1 MRQVLFVCHGNICRR
16 RKKAF
21 NAQHLWGMHHVFD
34 TTLTPFFEWLEQATP
49 MHDLTPRHYPANA
62 CKVLS
67 GFANWAKSTPPQSGA
82 FFVSATR
89 GQIIYRAVWESN
101 AFSSHSRPITPGG
114 FLYDIYCLETGC
126 LCKWRKSSRR
136 FQRWCSCQKSCHV
149 IFLWWIFKKIN
160 TGGSCTFAAKF
171 CQRDIPLLV
180 TM

>member
-1 MRQVLFVCHGNICRR
+1 MEHTPCIWHHIDTIFWMIETGNPNAWL
-16 RKKAF
+16 KA
-21 NAQHLWGMHHVFD
+21 QIV
-34 TTLTPFFEWLEQATP
+34 
-49 MHDLTPRHYPANA
+49 PRNA

-67 GFANWAKSTPPQSGA
+67 GLANWAISTPPQSGA
-82 FFVSATR
+82 FFVLATR

-180 TM
+180 T

>member
-1 MRQVLFVCHGNICRR
+1 MGHTPCIWHHIDTIFWMIGAGNPN
-16 RKKAF
+16 AWF
-21 NAQHLWGMHHVFD
+21 NAQ
-34 TTLTPFFEWLEQATP
+34 TL
-49 MHDLTPRHYPANA
+49 PRKCLQGSIWA
-62 CKVLS
+62 CKLS
-67 GFANWAKSTPPQSGA
+67 KKLPAAKWGV
-82 FFVSATR
+82 FVSATR
-89 GQIIYRAVWESN
+89 GQIIYRAMWESN

-180 TM
+180 T